1 MKNEKILL
9 PTGALR
15 YTLTNDFLFKAFLQ
29 QNEEALKGLLC
40 ALLDLKKEDIKS
52 ITIMNPIEE
61 GDSIEEKTLV
71 LDIKL
76 LLNTNEIINI
86 EMQVDDLGNWEER
99 SLTYLC
105 RAFDHLHAGEDYRN
119 VKRTVHIGILDFS
132 PKGFPKEFYMD
143 YYLYNRKCEHI
154 YSDKL
159 SIRMLQLNQLEK
171 IEDKEKET
179 ELYYWARL
187 FKATTWEEIAM
198 LAEKS
203 ESINEGIVTLKKL
216 SEDEKIRM
224 QCEARENYRRD
235 MASAIQH
242 GEEKGLNQ
250 GIKAV
255 ITDNIEQGLTKEK
268 IIEKLQKLFTIEE
281 EQAKHYYEKYFDEE
295 NNA

>member
-1 MKNEKILL
+1 M
-9 PTGALR
+9 
-15 YTLTNDFLFKAFLQ
+15 FKAFLQ
-29 QNEEALKGLLC
+29 QNEAALKGLLC
-40 ALLDLKKEDIKS
+40 ALLDLKREEIKS
-52 ITIMNPIEE
+52 ITIVNPIEE

-86 EMQVDDLGNWEER
+86 EMQVEDLGNWEER

-105 RAFDHLHAGEDYRN
+105 RAFDQLHAGDEYKN
-119 VKRTVHIGILDFS
+119 IKKTVHIGILDFT
-132 PKGFPKEFYMD
+132 PKGFPKEFYME
-143 YYLYNRKCEHI
+143 YHLYNRKCEHI

-171 IEDKEKET
+171 EEKKT

-235 MASAIQH
+235 MASAVQH
-242 GEEKGLNQ
+242 GEER
-250 GIKAV
+250 GIRAV
-255 ITDNIEQGLTKEK
+255 ILDNVEQGVSKEK
-268 IIEKLQKLFTIEE
+268 VVEKLQKLFGLEE
-281 EQAKHYYEKYFDEE
+281 RIAIQYYKQYADE
-295 NNA
+295 

>member
-52 ITIMNPIEE
+52 ITIINPIEE

-76 LLNTNEIINI
+76 LLNMNEIINI
-86 EMQVDDLGNWEER
+86 EMQVEDLGNWEER

-119 VKRTVHIGILDFS
+119 VKRTIHIGILDFT

-242 GEEKGLNQ
+242 GEEKG
-250 GIKAV
+250 IRAV
-255 ITDNIEQGLTKEK
+255 ILDNMEQGVSKEQ
-268 IIEKLQKLFTIEE
+268 IIEKLEKLFDLEE
-281 EQAKHYYEKYFDEE
+281 SLATEYYKQYGGNR
-295 NNA
+295 NNNKVNS